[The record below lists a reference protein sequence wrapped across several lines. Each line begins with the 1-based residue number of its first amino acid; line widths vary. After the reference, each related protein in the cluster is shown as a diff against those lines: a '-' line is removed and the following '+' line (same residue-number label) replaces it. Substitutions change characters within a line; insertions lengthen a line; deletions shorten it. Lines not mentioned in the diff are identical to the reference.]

1 MRVAKAITL
10 TDAER
15 VTLTKWARGRSTP
28 TRLVQRAKI
37 ILAAAEGRENKDI
50 ALELGCTRRT
60 VGTWRTRFVNER
72 LAGIEHDAPRGGR
85 TPAQRARFEGE
96 IIRKTTQETPP
107 NATQWSTRSLAKAL
121 GCDDTLVQR
130 VWRDNGLKPHRTK
143 GFKVSNDPRFA
154 EKLVDIVGLYL
165 DPPEH
170 ALVLSCDE
178 KSQIQA
184 LDRTQ
189 KSLPLFPGRLKTLTH
204 DYKRNGTTTLFAAIE
219 LAEGKII
226 SDCLPRHRHQEWIQF
241 LKQIDAETPPELDLH
256 LIVDNYATHKH
267 PKVMSWLKR
276 HPRFHLH
283 FTPTSSSWLNV
294 IERWFR
300 DLTQN
305 RIRNGVFRSVAEL
318 EQAIR
323 DYIEHHNAHP
333 KSFVWTKKAEDILLK
348 VARARKTLN
357 KIPSA

>member
-1 MRVAKAITL
+1 MRVAKAITV
-10 TDAER
+10 TDEER
-15 VTLTKWARGRSTP
+15 TTLTKWARGRSTP
-28 TRLVQRAKI
+28 ARLVVRARI
-37 ILAAAEGRENKDI
+37 VLAAAAGRENQNI
-50 ALELGCTRRT
+50 AQELGCTRRT
-60 VGTWRTRFVNER
+60 VGTWRNRFAAER
-72 LAGIEHDAPRGGR
+72 LTGIERDAPRGGR
-85 TPAQRARFEGE
+85 TATQRARFEAE

-107 NATQWSTRSLAKAL
+107 NATQWSTRVLAKAL
-121 GCDDTLVQR
+121 GCNDTLVQR
-130 VWRDNGLKPHRTK
+130 VWHDNGLKPHRIK
-143 GFKVSNDPRFA
+143 GFKVSNDPQFA

-165 DPPEH
+165 NPPEH

-204 DYKRNGTTTLFAAIE
+204 DYKRNGTTTLFAAME
-219 LAEGKII
+219 LAEGKVI
-226 SDCLPRHRHQEWIQF
+226 SDCLPRHRHQEWLKF
-241 LKQIDAETPPELDLH
+241 LKRIDAETPPELDLH

-267 PKVMSWLKR
+267 PNVLKWLKR

-300 DLTQN
+300 DLTHK
-305 RIRNGVFRSVAEL
+305 RLRHGVFRSVPEL

-323 DYIEHHNAHP
+323 DYIDHHNAHP
-333 KSFVWTKKAEDILLK
+333 KSFVWTKKAEDILKK
-348 VARARKTLN
+348 VARARKALDN
-357 KIPSA
+357 VPSA